1 MMGTRNGGRFTAFSP
16 SRAAPVSRSVA
27 FLIAAWQAVLHTPA
41 SAGVLAWVSVM
52 LSCVVAAAL
61 LWSLAVLAA
70 AALGGRR

>member
-1 MMGTRNGGRFTAFSP
+1 M
-16 SRAAPVSRSVA
+16 SRSVA